1 MFWNHFFLACFLVT
15 LWASQMPIPMSSVPT
30 QSQKTGILIHRD
42 DVLLSQIRGDPKINL
57 PCQPIISRKKA
68 HKSTVLKPNML
79 SLRGTPHL
87 NRFINNNPDPVQVT
101 SFSYLGTQGEF
112 FLDRVLTVALP
123 KVRRSLVLCQDFIW
137 QWQGSGYTD
146 LKHSQPWAL
155 HQPC

>member
-1 MFWNHFFLACFLVT
+1 
-15 LWASQMPIPMSSVPT
+15 MSPVPT
-30 QSQKTGILIHRD
+30 QRQKTGILVHRD
-42 DVLLSQIRGDPKINL
+42 DILLSQIRDDPKINF

-68 HKSTVLKPNML
+68 HKSMVLKLNML

-101 SFSYLGTQGEF
+101 LFSYLGTQGEF

-123 KVRRSLVLCQDFIW
+123 KARHSLVLCQDFIG

-146 LKHSQPWAL
+146 LTHS
-155 HQPC
+155 

>member
-1 MFWNHFFLACFLVT
+1 
-15 LWASQMPIPMSSVPT
+15 MSPVPT
-30 QSQKTGILIHRD
+30 QRQKTGILVHRD
-42 DVLLSQIRGDPKINL
+42 DILLSQIRDDPKINF

-68 HKSTVLKPNML
+68 HKSMALKLNML

-87 NRFINNNPDPVQVT
+87 NQFINNNPDPVQVT

-123 KVRRSLVLCQDFIW
+123 KARHSLVLCQDFIW

-146 LKHSQPWAL
+146 LTHS
-155 HQPC
+155 

>member
-1 MFWNHFFLACFLVT
+1 M
-15 LWASQMPIPMSSVPT
+15 
-30 QSQKTGILIHRD
+30 
-42 DVLLSQIRGDPKINL
+42 
-57 PCQPIISRKKA
+57 
-68 HKSTVLKPNML
+68 VLKLNML

-123 KVRRSLVLCQDFIW
+123 KARHSLVLCQDFIW

-146 LKHSQPWAL
+146 LTHS
-155 HQPC
+155 

>member
-1 MFWNHFFLACFLVT
+1 
-15 LWASQMPIPMSSVPT
+15 MPIPMSSVPT
-30 QSQKTGILIHRD
+30 QSQKTGILVHRD
-42 DVLLSQIRGDPKINL
+42 DALLFQIRGDPKINL

-68 HKSTVLKPNML
+68 HKSMVLKPNML

-87 NRFINNNPDPVQVT
+87 NRFINNNPDPVRVT
-101 SFSYLGTQGEF
+101 SFSYLGTRGEF

-123 KVRRSLVLCQDFIW
+123 KVRHSLVLCQDFIW

>member
-101 SFSYLGTQGEF
+101 SFIYLGTQGEF

-123 KVRRSLVLCQDFIW
+123 KVRRSLVLCQDFIC
-137 QWQGSGYTD
+137 YTD

>member
-1 MFWNHFFLACFLVT
+1 
-15 LWASQMPIPMSSVPT
+15 MS
-30 QSQKTGILIHRD
+30 
-42 DVLLSQIRGDPKINL
+42 
-57 PCQPIISRKKA
+57 
-68 HKSTVLKPNML
+68 STVLKPNML

>member
-30 QSQKTGILIHRD
+30 QSQKTGILVHRD

-87 NRFINNNPDPVQVT
+87 NRFINNNLDPVQVT
-101 SFSYLGTQGEF
+101 SFSYLGTQGV
-112 FLDRVLTVALP
+112 FLGQSPDSSTAQSQAFSGALP
-123 KVRRSLVLCQDFIW
+123 RFYLAVARVWLYRS
-137 QWQGSGYTD
+137 
-146 LKHSQPWAL
+146 
-155 HQPC
+155 